1 MQQQKGKLNIIVT
14 FAILFSTVFA
24 LLLMVLFAG
33 KKSYEVRFE
42 LNGGTLIS
50 GVLEQH
56 VTRGQDAV
64 PPTVVKDGAYLRSWS
79 TSYRQIT
86 KDMVIEAIWEYET
99 TAGIIYS
106 DDENQNFSEIL
117 GAYKYIGGEIYLG
130 AYYNNKKIL
139 GICNKAFSDCTKITK
154 VYLLEGLLSIGEE
167 AFAGCTALSE
177 IEIPETVTHLLNGV
191 FRGCTSLETL
201 IFHEGLLDIGNG
213 AFADCTSLKEVT
225 IPASVLRIGENAFAG
240 CDEELV
246 IYVSCAEEDAPEG
259 WAEGWQGNATVVWLE
274 KEEAPET
281 STEQI
286 EGEEATEAEPSCI

>member
-106 DDENQNFSEIL
+106 DDENQNFCEIL

-139 GICNKAFSDCTKITK
+139 GICNKAFSDCAKITK

-167 AFAGCTALSE
+167 AFAGCTSLSE
-177 IEIPETVTHLLNGV
+177 IEIPETVTHLLNGA
-191 FRGCTSLETL
+191 FRGCTSLESL
-201 IFHEGLLDIGNG
+201 VLHEGLLEIGNS
-213 AFADCTSLKEVT
+213 AFADCAALKEVT
-225 IPASVLRIGENAFAG
+225 IPESVARIGENAFAG
-240 CDEELV
+240 CNEELV
-246 IYVSCAEEDAPEG
+246 IYVSFTEADAPEG
-259 WAEGWQGNATVVWLE
+259 WAEGWQGNATVIWLE
-274 KEEAPET
+274 EEESSEKT
-281 STEQI
+281 TEDLG
-286 EGEEATEAEPSCI
+286 GEEAMEAEPSCI

>member
-1 MQQQKGKLNIIVT
+1 MQKQKGKLNIIVT

-79 TSYRQIT
+79 SSYRQIT
-86 KDMVIEAIWEYET
+86 KDVVIEAIWEYET

-106 DDENQNFSEIL
+106 DDENQNFCEIL

-139 GICNKAFSDCTKITK
+139 GICNKAFSDCAKITK

-213 AFADCTSLKEVT
+213 AFADCTALKEVT